1 MSTNWRISSFNGAL
15 LAAYFIPTWTIVAFK
30 IMISPIHGLY
40 ERPNISVAL
49 FISDHLQLAALNT
62 VRFAWLLAL
71 GKLTVVA
78 FFALFVVLLTR
89 ASIRKSGGC
98 DEALGIALAIGSVI
112 SFASM
117 VMASQVGESAALRL
131 HATELLLLLGTAIVL
146 VVERPAEPQPARST
160 ASSRPVAA
168 ACRGC
173 WTIAD
178 AVRRLA
184 SADRSRRPCFETA
197 RVAALLSMRSLC
209 FSKSDLI
216 LRSVATRRVSKR
228 WAAMPICDSRY

>member
-15 LAAYFIPTWTIVAFK
+15 LAAYFIPTWTIIAFR

-49 FISDHLQLAALNT
+49 FMSDYLQLTAMST

-78 FFALFVVLLTR
+78 FFLIFLVLISRVSVRR
-89 ASIRKSGGC
+89 AGGC

-117 VMASQVGESAALRL
+117 VMASEVGETAALRL
-131 HATELLLLLGTAIVL
+131 HATELLLLLGTAIVML
-146 VVERPAEPQPARST
+146 FEGPAR
-160 ASSRPVAA
+160 PQVD
-168 ACRGC
+168 RGE
-173 WTIAD
+173 I
-178 AVRRLA
+178 
-184 SADRSRRPCFETA
+184 SG
-197 RVAALLSMRSLC
+197 
-209 FSKSDLI
+209 DLP
-216 LRSVATRRVSKR
+216 LQQPQLPYNR
-228 WAAMPICDSRY
+228 